1 MIHITNNTPDPVY
14 FEGTHIAP
22 GCSYII
28 NPNTDTDMNAEQ
40 LARDIKSLDQAHRAA
55 DEALKPYPGLSIGAK
70 VESLSKEF
78 VKLGQRPVETP
89 HLTEDERLEIRKLL
103 AEALG
108 TRACGTLGLV
118 KKIVDLCT
126 SLKLNNKSLTESYEA
141 LKAEQ
146 GNNISLACSQATHNQ
161 LNRVL
166 PRSLNRLDVRVKELV
181 DELLKLREDP
191 SLKEIREIVSK
202 ALGYSHEAI
211 SGTTTAGL
219 VEMLARGCKDMQDHG
234 FLEKLHREFDRAEPR
249 YLGGVIE
256 RARRAVDELL
266 KLRQQGETNNSRL
279 EEEDRLEIREK
290 LITALGCGR
299 FTSTVA
305 MVDLVLGELQ
315 HTRAEAASDTAK
327 NFNASILRLK
337 AKADFEELKQEH
349 QKLSEKHQELY
360 SNYKLLQALSIGQPK
375 GLAPKEKWE
384 VYPIGGPDSYRVM
397 RGNEDATPHPVSK
410 AVAEAIAWELNG
422 R

>member
-1 MIHITNNTPDPVY
+1 MPKIYLGSLPEP
-14 FEGTHIAP
+14 
-22 GCSYII
+22 I
-28 NPNTDTDMNAEQ
+28 NCKSFTLTLSLNTDMNAEQ
-40 LARDIKSLDQAHRAA
+40 LARDIKSLDQAHRELDQVVKEPGASVGFKAQVAA
-55 DEALKPYPGLSIGAK
+55 RYL
-70 VESLSKEF
+70 
-78 VKLGQRPVETP
+78 R
-89 HLTEDERLEIRKLL
+89 
-103 AEALG
+103 
-108 TRACGTLGLV
+108 
-118 KKIVDLCT
+118 
-126 SLKLNNKSLTESYEA
+126 
-141 LKAEQ
+141 AEQ
-146 GNNISLACSQATHNQ
+146 GNNNISVECAQQTHKE
-161 LNRVL
+161 LTRAL
-166 PRSLNRLDVRVKELV
+166 PRSMGRLDERVKELV

-234 FLEKLHREFDRAEPR
+234 LLEKLHREFDRAKPR

-266 KLRQQGETNNSRL
+266 KLRQQGAHAAGHIHDLNKQLEALKAEQGEIRRKVAEALGKDALEIRALTTQEIVYMLIYRLGETKQGETNNSRL

-349 QKLSEKHQELY
+349 QKLSEKHQELH

-375 GLAPKEKWE
+375 GLAPKEKWG
-384 VYPIGGPDSYRVM
+384 VYPIGQGSYRVM

-410 AVAEAIAWELNG
+410 GIADAIAAELNA

>member
-1 MIHITNNTPDPVY
+1 MPKIYLGSLPEPIKCKSFTLTLSLN
-14 FEGTHIAP
+14 
-22 GCSYII
+22 
-28 NPNTDTDMNAEQ
+28 TDMNAEQ

-70 VESLSKEF
+70 VGSLAA
-78 VKLGQRPVETP
+78 R
-89 HLTEDERLEIRKLL
+89 
-103 AEALG
+103 
-108 TRACGTLGLV
+108 
-118 KKIVDLCT
+118 
-126 SLKLNNKSLTESYEA
+126 YEA

-146 GNNISLACSQATHNQ
+146 GNTISSECSQATHNQ

-266 KLRQQGETNNSRL
+266 KLRQQGAHAAGHIHDLNKQLEALKAQQGETNNSRL

-290 LITALGCGR
+290 LIAALGCGR

-315 HTRAEAASDTAK
+315 HTRAEAASDAAK

-349 QKLSEKHQELY
+349 QKLSEKHQELH

-375 GLAPKEKWE
+375 GLAPEKEKW
-384 VYPIGGPDSYRVM
+384 VATPSQCSSRYAGLFRVM
-397 RGNEDATPHPVSK
+397 RDNEDATPHPVSK
-410 AVAEAIAWELNG
+410 AVAEAIAGELNA

>member
-1 MIHITNNTPDPVY
+1 MPKIY
-14 FEGTHIAP
+14 LGSLP
-22 GCSYII
+22 GPI
-28 NPNTDTDMNAEQ
+28 NCKSFTLTLSLNTDMNAEQ

-55 DEALKPYPGLSIGAK
+55 DGALKPYPGLSIGAK

-78 VKLGQRPVETP
+78 VKLSQRPVETP
-89 HLTEDERLEIRKLL
+89 YRRGEDRHEIRNRLIN
-103 AEALG
+103 ALG
-108 TRACGTLGLV
+108 QHSVGPGTDTLGLV
-118 KKIVDLCT
+118 EKVVDLCT
-126 SLKLNNKSLTESYEA
+126 LLRLNNKSLTESYEA

-146 GNNISLACSQATHNQ
+146 GNTISSECSQATHNQ

-166 PRSLNRLDVRVKELV
+166 PRSLNRLDVRVKEL
-181 DELLKLREDP
+181 
-191 SLKEIREIVSK
+191 
-202 ALGYSHEAI
+202 
-211 SGTTTAGL
+211 
-219 VEMLARGCKDMQDHG
+219 
-234 FLEKLHREFDRAEPR
+234 
-249 YLGGVIE
+249 
-256 RARRAVDELL
+256 VDELL

-349 QKLSEKHQELY
+349 QKLSEKHQELH

-375 GLAPKEKWE
+375 GLAPEKEKW
-384 VYPIGGPDSYRVM
+384 VATPSQCSSRYAGLFRVM
-397 RGNEDATPHPVSK
+397 RDNEDATPHPVSK
-410 AVAEAIAWELNG
+410 AVAEAIAMELNG

>member
-1 MIHITNNTPDPVY
+1 
-14 FEGTHIAP
+14 
-22 GCSYII
+22 
-28 NPNTDTDMNAEQ
+28 MNAEQ

-89 HLTEDERLEIRKLL
+89 YRRGEDRHEIRNRLIN
-103 AEALG
+103 ALG
-108 TRACGTLGLV
+108 QHSVGPGTDTLGLV
-118 KKIVDLCT
+118 EKVVDLCT

-141 LKAEQ
+141 LKAQQ
-146 GNNISLACSQATHNQ
+146 G
-161 LNRVL
+161 
-166 PRSLNRLDVRVKELV
+166 
-181 DELLKLREDP
+181 
-191 SLKEIREIVSK
+191 EIRRKVAEALGKDALEIRALTTQEIVYMLIYR
-202 ALGYSHEAI
+202 LGE
-211 SGTTTAGL
+211 T
-219 VEMLARGCKDMQDHG
+219 K
-234 FLEKLHREFDRAEPR
+234 
-249 YLGGVIE
+249 
-256 RARRAVDELL
+256 
-266 KLRQQGETNNSRL
+266 QGETNNSRL

-349 QKLSEKHQELY
+349 QKLSEKHQELH

-375 GLAPKEKWE
+375 GLAPEKEKW
-384 VYPIGGPDSYRVM
+384 VATPSQCMADNSGLFRVM

-410 AVAEAIAWELNG
+410 GIADAIAGELNA

>member
-1 MIHITNNTPDPVY
+1 
-14 FEGTHIAP
+14 
-22 GCSYII
+22 
-28 NPNTDTDMNAEQ
+28 MNAEQ
-40 LARDIKSLDQAHRAA
+40 LARDIKSLDQAHKDANRV
-55 DEALKPYPGLSIGAK
+55 LSPQLGNSIGDK
-70 VESLSKEF
+70 VKRLC
-78 VKLGQRPVETP
+78 LAA
-89 HLTEDERLEIRKLL
+89 ER
-103 AEALG
+103 G
-108 TRACGTLGLV
+108 
-118 KKIVDLCT
+118 
-126 SLKLNNKSLTESYEA
+126 N
-141 LKAEQ
+141 
-146 GNNISLACSQATHNQ
+146 NNISVECSQATHNQ

-166 PRSLNRLDVRVKELV
+166 PRSLNRLDERVKELV
-181 DELLKLREDP
+181 DELLKRREDP
-191 SLKEIREIVSK
+191 ALKEIREIVSK

-219 VEMLARGCKDMQDHG
+219 VEMLARGCKDMRDHG

-266 KLRQQGETNNSRL
+266 KLRQQGSEAAGNIYDLNKQLEALKAEQGEIRRKVAEALGKDALEIRALTTQEIVYMLIYRLGETKQGETNNSRL

-349 QKLSEKHQELY
+349 QKLSEKHQELH

-375 GLAPKEKWE
+375 GLAPEKEKW
-384 VYPIGGPDSYRVM
+384 VATPSQCSYRVM
-397 RGNEDATPHPVSK
+397 RGNEDATPHPVSE
-410 AVAEAIAWELNG
+410 AVAKALCEDLNSRG
-422 R
+422 V

>member
-1 MIHITNNTPDPVY
+1 MPKIYLGSLPEP
-14 FEGTHIAP
+14 
-22 GCSYII
+22 I
-28 NPNTDTDMNAEQ
+28 NCKSFTLTFSTKPNPDMNAEQ

-70 VESLSKEF
+70 VESLAASYEALKAQQPVDDFSSK
-78 VKLGQRPVETP
+78 VRS
-89 HLTEDERLEIRKLL
+89 EIRS
-103 AEALG
+103 EISSSLG
-108 TRACGTLGLV
+108 KSCLEVR
-118 KKIVDLCT
+118 
-126 SLKLNNKSLTESYEA
+126 SLTTQNLVHMLIDRLRA

-146 GNNISLACSQATHNQ
+146 GNNISIACSQRIHEQ
-161 LNRVL
+161 LSRVGIA
-166 PRSLNRLDVRVKELV
+166 PYAKLDVLVKELV
-181 DELLKLREDP
+181 DELLKLRQQGAHAAGHIHDLNKQLEA
-191 SLKEIREIVSK
+191 LKAEQGEIRRKVAEALGKDALEIRALTTQEIVYTLIYR
-202 ALGYSHEAI
+202 LGE
-211 SGTTTAGL
+211 T
-219 VEMLARGCKDMQDHG
+219 K
-234 FLEKLHREFDRAEPR
+234 
-249 YLGGVIE
+249 
-256 RARRAVDELL
+256 
-266 KLRQQGETNNSRL
+266 QGETNNSRL

-349 QKLSEKHQELY
+349 QKLSEKHQELH

-375 GLAPKEKWE
+375 GLAPEKEKW
-384 VYPIGGPDSYRVM
+384 VATPSQCSSRYAGLFRVM
-397 RGNEDATPHPVSK
+397 RDNEDATPHPVSK
-410 AVAEAIAWELNG
+410 AVAEAIAMELNG

>member
-1 MIHITNNTPDPVY
+1 MPK
-14 FEGTHIAP
+14 
-22 GCSYII
+22 I
-28 NPNTDTDMNAEQ
+28 NLGNLERPLNCKSLTLTFNPQPNTDMNAEQ

-89 HLTEDERLEIRKLL
+89 HLTEEERLEIRKLL

-108 TRACGTLGLV
+108 TKTYGTLGLV

-181 DELLKLREDP
+181 DELLKLRQQGAHAAGHIHDLNKQLEA
-191 SLKEIREIVSK
+191 LKAEQGEIRRKVAEALGKDALEIRALTTQEIVYTPIYR
-202 ALGYSHEAI
+202 LGE
-211 SGTTTAGL
+211 T
-219 VEMLARGCKDMQDHG
+219 K
-234 FLEKLHREFDRAEPR
+234 
-249 YLGGVIE
+249 
-256 RARRAVDELL
+256 
-266 KLRQQGETNNSRL
+266 QGETNNSRL

-375 GLAPKEKWE
+375 GLAPKEKWR
-384 VYPIGGPDSYRVM
+384 VAPSQCSSRYAGLFRVM
-397 RGNEDATPHPVSK
+397 RDNEDATPHPVSK
-410 AVAEAIAWELNG
+410 HTATMIAMELNG